1 MVKNPL
7 CNAED
12 LGSIPGWGTK
22 VSHSIEKL
30 SLHAVTTKPVHSG
43 GCMPQLESLYA
54 TMKDPMLT
62 IKYVNTEK
70 TKKTPKVVL
79 GLPWWSSG

>member
-30 SLHAVTTKPVHSG
+30 SLHAVTTKPVHFG
-43 GCMPQLESLYA
+43 GCMPQLESLYT
-54 TMKDPMLT
+54 TMKDPMLPN
-62 IKYVNTEK
+62 K
-70 TKKTPKVVL
+70 
-79 GLPWWSSG
+79 